1 MKSEFQAERKTM
13 EERYYIKI
21 GNCYIT
27 FLGLL
32 QEPTMKADYHKA
44 SPFLTMEEA
53 KIEANKRGLKNYKI
67 VKKIL

>member
-27 FLGLL
+27 FLGLSH
-32 QEPTMKADYHKA
+32 EPTMKADYHKA

-53 KIEANKRGLKNYKI
+53 RVEADRRGLKNYRI

>member
-1 MKSEFQAERKTM
+1 M

-32 QEPTMKADYHKA
+32 QKPTMKADYHKA

-53 KIEANKRGLKNYKI
+53 KIEADKRGLKDYKI

>member
-1 MKSEFQAERKTM
+1 M

-27 FLGLL
+27 FLGLSR
-32 QEPTMKADYHKA
+32 EPTMKGDYHKA

-53 KIEANKRGLKNYKI
+53 KIEANKRGLKNYKV
-67 VKKIL
+67 VKKTP